1 MFAPSD
7 FNLTPPR
14 PPMEKARITGLIMLM
29 VLFLTC
35 LLFAITADAQIFVPL
50 NTAVPLTQTAE
61 AQGTG
66 ISGTRTPAPRRTF
79 PPRATPTS
87 RFEQRSAYLETP
99 ERP

>member
-14 PPMEKARITGLIMLM
+14 PPLEKARITGLIVLIA
-29 VLFLTC
+29 LFLTC
-35 LLFAITADAQIFVPL
+35 LLFSITADAQIFVPL
-50 NTAVPLTQTAE
+50 NTWGPLTRTAE

-66 ISGTRTPAPRRTF
+66 IGGTRTPAPRRTT

-87 RFEQRSAYLETP
+87 RFEQRSAHRATS